1 MHLELPFH
9 LLRRHRLL
17 PVDVAVTA
25 TTTTTTTN
33 AAAKSAAFAVFVE
46 AEISRLH
53 PRLLR
58 LPLRQSQS
66 PPSRSHQPRDRMVN
80 PQLACP

>member
-1 MHLELPFH
+1 MHPELPFH

-25 TTTTTTTN
+25 TTTTN

-66 PPSRSHQPRDRMVN
+66 LLSRLHQPRGRMVS